1 MPKSKYFYKINFQVL
16 PEQIQ
21 ELQLHSYQL
30 HHNFRS
36 SDPHP
41 SITNIINMK
50 IEE

>member
-21 ELQLHSYQL
+21 ELQLHSYRL